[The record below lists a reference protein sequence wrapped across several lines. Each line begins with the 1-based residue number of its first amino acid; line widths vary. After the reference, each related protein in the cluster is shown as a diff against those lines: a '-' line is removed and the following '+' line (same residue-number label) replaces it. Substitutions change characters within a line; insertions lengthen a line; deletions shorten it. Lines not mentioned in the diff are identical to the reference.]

1 MVTNTHNL
9 DDKDLKEFLS
19 CLYKKY
25 TVNKQVITTE
35 TLCKAI
41 EESFIRGL
49 KFAESKNNNCCKQLL
64 QTHTL

>member
-9 DDKDLKEFLS
+9 NDNDLKEFLS

-25 TVNKQVITTE
+25 TVSNQKITTE
-35 TLCKAI
+35 TLSKAI

-64 QTHTL
+64 QIHTS